1 MLPLLARFLNDLSQA
16 RGEVYL
22 EDHERSP
29 LLLPINKLQ
38 EDSWVCFLESQ
49 SVSSP
54 STHLTVPHSWA
65 GQQLQGPLQGILG
78 ADSPLRSVREKA
90 LPGMRC
96 LTEVFSV
103 SSCLQGR

>member
-1 MLPLLARFLNDLSQA
+1 MLPLLARFLNDSSQA

-22 EDHERSP
+22 EEHERSP

-54 STHLTVPHSWA
+54 STHLTMPHSWT

-96 LTEVFSV
+96 LTEVFHSELL
-103 SSCLQGR
+103 SPG